1 MEEDQEPKH
10 LCKLCH
16 KSFPCGRSLGG
27 HMRSHVMNSSHDEI
41 NSKLT
46 KKKLSSIKHA
56 SIKAKP
62 DATGYEGG
70 ANAAYSLR
78 ENPKKTPK
86 FAGSNN
92 EYALLHDK
100 LCKECGKGFQ
110 SWKALFG
117 HMKCHSEKF
126 SNSLEVEDSWSQ
138 SDNETAAP
146 NRKKRSRRVRRYLAT
161 TSSSLSMANNN
172 RNNNNNNASSSVSE
186 NDQQEQEEVAT
197 CLMMLS
203 RDVGSHKFSV
213 DESSD
218 NNFELLEGGSL
229 IRSNQVAKSEKFK
242 KLRNGKLESAVLE
255 TNSQFDYSKQSEY
268 KLKKSKVGNGGR
280 FAESEVE
287 LGKSN
292 WPHGGEN
299 VKFKKLK
306 NGKLESATLDSNSQF
321 ASVFSRN
328 GSKPNKSDLPGDGF
342 FGDDKSNKSRV
353 EYESISEIEL
363 GKTLVKENVLD
374 QAEFSSKS
382 KKLSC
387 NNLESESKS
396 KFECTTCNKTFR
408 SYQALGGHRASHKKT
423 QGCLATKT
431 DSNENSIGTETKPP
445 QNESRPIDQEKS
457 KKTVCNSKKPN
468 KNSHECPICFKVF
481 PSGQALGGH
490 KRSHLVAGSEA
501 KSNQSVVVIH
511 KPIPETRGFLDLN
524 LPAPTE
530 EENNEFKPWWVG
542 IGTNLEQEPVFGL
555 ISN

>member
-16 KSFPCGRSLGG
+16 KGFPCGRSLGG

-62 DATGYEGG
+62 DATGYEAG

-186 NDQQEQEEVAT
+186 KRSA
-197 CLMMLS
+197 
-203 RDVGSHKFSV
+203 RARG
-213 DESSD
+213 
-218 NNFELLEGGSL
+218 EGGSS

-287 LGKSN
+287 LGKNN

-306 NGKLESATLDSNSQF
+306 NGKLDSATLDSNSQF
-321 ASVFSRN
+321 ASGFSRN

-353 EYESISEIEL
+353 EYESIFEASEIEL

-387 NNLESESKS
+387 NNLESESQS

-423 QGCLATKT
+423 QGCFATKT
-431 DSNENSIGTETKPP
+431 DSNENSIGTEIKPP
-445 QNESRPIDQEKS
+445 QNESWPIDQEKS

-501 KSNQSVVVIH
+501 KNNQSVVVIQ
-511 KPIPETRGFLDLN
+511 KPIPETRDFLDLN

-530 EENNEFKPWWVG
+530 EESNEFKPWWVG

>member
-1 MEEDQEPKH
+1 MEEDQQPKH
-10 LCKLCH
+10 VCKLCD

-27 HMRSHVMNSSHDEI
+27 HMRSHMMNSSHDES
-41 NSKLT
+41 SKLT
-46 KKKLSSIKHA
+46 KKKLLSIKHA
-56 SIKAKP
+56 WIKAKP
-62 DATGYEGG
+62 DTTVFEAG
-70 ANAAYSLR
+70 ANAGAYGLR

-100 LCKECGKGFQ
+100 MCRECGKGFQ

-172 RNNNNNNASSSVSE
+172 HNNNNNNASSSVSE
-186 NDQQEQEEVAT
+186 NDQLEQEEVAM

-203 RDVGSHKFSV
+203 RDMCSHKFSV

-218 NNFELLEGGSL
+218 NNFELLEAGSS
-229 IRSNQVAKSEKFK
+229 IWINRVAKTEKFK
-242 KLRNGKLESAVLE
+242 KLRYGKLESAVLE
-255 TNSQFDYSKQSEY
+255 THSQFDCSKQSEY
-268 KLKKSKVGNGGR
+268 KLKKSKVGDGGR
-280 FAESEVE
+280 FRESEVE
-287 LGKSN
+287 LGKN
-292 WPHGGEN
+292 YWPHDCEN

-306 NGKLESATLDSNSQF
+306 NGKLESATLDYNSQF
-321 ASVFSRN
+321 ASGFSIN
-328 GSKPNKSDLPGDGF
+328 TSKSNRF

-353 EYESISEIEL
+353 EDESVFEASEIEL
-363 GKTLVKENVLD
+363 GKNLVKENVLAEAD
-374 QAEFSSKS
+374 QFSSK
-382 KKLSC
+382 KKSIC
-387 NNLESESKS
+387 SNLESGSKS
-396 KFECTTCNKTFR
+396 KFECTTCNKTFH

-423 QGCLATKT
+423 KGCFATKT
-431 DSNENSIGTETKPP
+431 DSNENSIETKTKPP
-445 QNESRPIDQEKS
+445 QNESRPIDKEKS
-457 KKTVCNSKKPN
+457 KKTVCASKKPN
-468 KNSHECPICFKVF
+468 KDSHECPICFKVF

-490 KRSHLVAGSEA
+490 KRTHLVGGSEA
-501 KSNQSVVVIH
+501 KSNQSVVIIQ
-511 KPIPETRGFLDLN
+511 KPIPETRDFLDLN

-530 EENNEFKPWWVG
+530 EVSNIEFKPWWVG
-542 IGTNLEQEPVFGL
+542 IETNVEHEPVFGL